1 MIYVFDS
8 SSFIVLGHFN
18 PVHFPTFWNNFN
30 GLVASERVISVR
42 EVRKEIE
49 NQSARQS
56 LLDWIG
62 TNSTI
67 FLPATAAETEFV
79 SRLFSVPRFQGLIKA
94 RQLLKSGPAADPF
107 VIASAYAR
115 KACVVTEESRKLNA
129 IRIPTVCDYYGIE
142 CTNLDGLM
150 EREGWKF

>member
-1 MIYVFDS
+1 MTYVLDS

-30 GLVASERVISVR
+30 GLVASQRVISVR

-62 TNSTI
+62 TNTDI
-67 FLPATAAETEFV
+67 FLPATAAEADFV
-79 SRLFSVPRFQGLIKA
+79 RLLFSVPKFQGLIKA

-115 KACVVTEESRKLNA
+115 KACVVTEESRRTDA
-129 IRIPTVCDYYGIE
+129 IRIPSVCDHYGIA

-150 EREGWKF
+150 EREGWRF